1 MENRR
6 PETPKEEAMSEK
18 EIAEL
23 RRNLSLLSPSGV
35 EKFYRETH
43 KACELERK
51 PGPQCHPTVGP
62 GVEAIAQ
69 VELAVVPKIRALS
82 R

>member
-1 MENRR
+1 MLRSRVMENRR
-6 PETPKEEAMSEK
+6 PETSKEEAMSEK

-51 PGPQCHPTVGP
+51 PGPH
-62 GVEAIAQ
+62 AIQQLVQAWKQ
-69 VELAVVPKIRALS
+69 LRKWR
-82 R
+82 